1 MVLMPNTI
9 HSLEKI
15 MSNRFTEKAEKA
27 LNNSM
32 KIAEEYGHT
41 YIGSEHLLIS
51 LCQDSLSC
59 SYAILTKCGIERS
72 KLDEG
77 IKEYSGIGSKTR
89 LNSKDMTPGC
99 RKIVENSYKNAIKYS
114 SQKIGTEHLLLA
126 VVEQK
131 DSVANKILEYIGADI
146 FTLKDEIVTFL
157 RSTDKSVLP
166 KKQSDGLPFLNQ
178 YGKNLIRLAKE
189 NKIDPVIGR
198 DKETERLIRILS
210 RRSKN
215 NPCLIGEAGV
225 GKTAIVEGL
234 AMRIAEGSVPMSL
247 IDKTIY
253 SVDLTSMVAGAKYR
267 GDFEERIKSIIAE
280 AAKNGSVILFID
292 EIHTIVGAGSAEG
305 AIDAANILK
314 PELARSGIQLIG
326 ATTLSEYRKY
336 IEKDPALER
345 RFQPLLIEETD
356 KGATLNILYNV
367 KEKYEKHHQVKISDD
382 ALLVAVELS
391 DRYIQDRRMPDKAL
405 DVIDEA
411 CAKINVKCVNSGKIP
426 EIDKKLRQTSEMK
439 EEAVKNKDFK
449 LAESLHEIENSYIK
463 ELYFLKEDD
472 GDTNTERQ
480 VTAEDIR
487 DIVSE
492 MTGIPINENGDE
504 ESYEK
509 LYNVLSERVIGQKKA
524 VSLLTSAVLR
534 SKVGITDPNRPKGIF
549 LFLGESGVG
558 KTALGYALAS
568 SVFPGKENLVKLDM
582 SEFGEKHSISKLI
595 GSPPGYVGYDE
606 GSALCEKIR
615 RHPYSVVLFDEIE
628 KASPEVQNL
637 LLQIMDEGILT
648 DSTGRRV
655 SFRNTFIIMT
665 SNIGAEGLD
674 KNGKPGFIAISDS
687 AKANKT
693 AEKLKAFLKPEFIN
707 RIDEIIPFSPLSL
720 ETLGKIADKML
731 RGLRDRLSHIGV
743 ELLYTDDVCTY
754 IAKKGE
760 EAGFGARPI
769 SRLIV
774 NEVENKITDIL
785 LNNRYENLKISVD
798 IKDGSLDFD
807 ARYQEPVI
815 NNA

>member
-1 MVLMPNTI
+1 
-9 HSLEKI
+9 
-15 MSNRFTEKAEKA
+15 MSNRFTEKAEKVLGNA
-27 LNNSM
+27 V
-32 KIAEEYGHT
+32 KTAEEYGHT

-51 LCQDSLSC
+51 LCKDSLSC
-59 SYAILTKCGIERS
+59 SFAILSKCGVDRAKIDS
-72 KLDEG
+72 G
-77 IKEYSGIGSKTR
+77 IKEYSGIGAKTR
-89 LNSKDMTPGC
+89 LSSKDMTPGC
-99 RKIVENSYKNAIKYS
+99 RKIVENSYKNAVKYS

-126 VVEQK
+126 VLEQK
-131 DSVANKILEYIGADI
+131 DAVANKILEYIGIDL
-146 FTLKDEIVTFL
+146 FTLRDEVITFL
-157 RSTDKSVLP
+157 RSTDKRGVS
-166 KKQSDGLPFLNQ
+166 KKTTDPLPFLNQ
-178 YGKNLIRLAKE
+178 YGKNLVRMAIE

-234 AMRIAEGSVPMSL
+234 ARRIADGRVPANLM
-247 IDKTIY
+247 DKIIF

-280 AAKNGSVILFID
+280 ASKNGSVILFID

-314 PELARSGIQLIG
+314 PELARSNIQLIG

-356 KGATLNILYNV
+356 KDATLDILMNV
-367 KEKYEKHHQVKISDD
+367 KEKYERHHLVKISDE
-382 ALLVAVELS
+382 ALVSAVNLA

-405 DVIDEA
+405 DIIDEA
-411 CAKINVKCVNSGKIP
+411 CAKINVRCTDNEKIA
-426 EIDKKLRQTSEMK
+426 ETEQKIRQTFGMK
-439 EEAVKNKDFK
+439 EDAVKNKDFK
-449 LAESLHEIENSYIK
+449 LAENLHEIENDYLK
-463 ELYFLKEDD
+463 ELCLLRNNEES
-472 GDTNTERQ
+472 ERQ
-480 VTAEDIR
+480 ERCVTADDIK
-487 DIVSE
+487 DIISE
-492 MTGIPINENGDE
+492 ITGIPISDTGED

-509 LYNVLSERVIGQKKA
+509 LYGLLSKSVAGQKKA

-534 SKVGITDPNRPKGIF
+534 SKVGINDPNRPKGIF

-558 KTALGYALAS
+558 KTALGYALAHAI
-568 SVFPGKENLVKLDM
+568 FPGKESLVKLDM

-595 GSPPGYVGYDE
+595 GSPPGYVGYEE
-606 GSALCEKIR
+606 GGALCEKIR

-628 KASPEVQNL
+628 KASAEVQNL

-655 SFRNTFIIMT
+655 SFRNTFIVMT

-674 KNGKPGFIAISDS
+674 KNGKPGFINNSDKFNTVS
-687 AKANKT
+687 
-693 AEKLKAFLKPEFIN
+693 EKLKSFLKPEFIN
-707 RIDEIIPFSPLSL
+707 RIDEIIPFSRLDK
-720 ETLGKIADKML
+720 ETLAEIANKKL
-731 RGLRDRLSHIGV
+731 SELKGRLNHIGV
-743 ELLYTDDVCTY
+743 ELDFNSEVCTY
-754 IAKKGE
+754 IAEKGE

-769 SRLIV
+769 ARLIV
-774 NEVENKITDIL
+774 NEIENKLTDIL
-785 LNNRYENLKISVD
+785 LNNKYENLKIFIGV
-798 IKDGSLDFD
+798 KDNALFFES
-807 ARYQEPVI
+807 RYQASMI
-815 NNA
+815 NKNSTLTIDK

>member
-1 MVLMPNTI
+1 
-9 HSLEKI
+9 

-27 LNNSM
+27 LNTAV
-32 KIAEEYGHT
+32 KTAEEYGHT

-51 LCQDSLSC
+51 LCKDSLSC
-59 SYAILTKCGIERS
+59 SYAILTKCGVERS

-77 IKEYSGIGSKTR
+77 IKEYSGVGAKTR
-89 LNSKDMTPGC
+89 LSSKDMTPGC
-99 RKIVENSYKNAIKYS
+99 RRIVENSYKNAIKYS

-126 VVEQK
+126 VLEQK
-131 DSVANKILEYIGADI
+131 DSVANKILEFIGIDV
-146 FTLKDEIVTFL
+146 FTLKDEIITFL
-157 RSTDKSVLP
+157 RSTDKCNAP
-166 KKQSDGLPFLNQ
+166 KKQNDGLTFLNQ
-178 YGKNLIRLAKE
+178 YGKNLVRLAKE
-189 NKIDPVIGR
+189 GKIDSVIGR
-198 DKETERLIRILS
+198 DKETERLVRILS

-234 AMRIAEGSVPMSL
+234 AVRLAKGRVPSNLM
-247 IDKTIY
+247 DKTIY

-280 AAKNGSVILFID
+280 ASKNGSVILFID

-326 ATTLSEYRKY
+326 ATTLSEYRRY

-356 KGATLNILYNV
+356 RGATLDILLNL
-367 KEKYEKHHQVKISDD
+367 KEKYERHHQVKISDE
-382 ALLVAVELS
+382 ALVLAVDLS
-391 DRYIQDRRMPDKAL
+391 ERYIQDRRMPDKAL

-411 CAKINVKCVNSGKIP
+411 CAKINVKHADNQKIA
-426 EIDKKLRQTSEMK
+426 ETEKKIRQTTEMK

-449 LAESLHEIENSYIK
+449 LAENLHEIENGYLK
-463 ELYFLKEDD
+463 ELYFLKDKQELC
-472 GDTNTERQ
+472 GTERI
-480 VTAEDIR
+480 VVPDDVR
-487 DIVSE
+487 DVISE
-492 MTGIPINENGDE
+492 MTGIPVSASSDY
-504 ESYEK
+504 ESYDK
-509 LYNVLSERVIGQKKA
+509 LYALLCRDVMGQDKA

-534 SKVGITDPNRPKGIF
+534 SKVGITDPSRPKGIF

-568 SVFPGKENLVKLDM
+568 AIFPGKESLVKLDM
-582 SEFGEKHSISKLI
+582 SEFGEKHSVSKLI

-606 GSALCEKIR
+606 GGALCEKIR

-628 KASPEVQNL
+628 KASVEVQNL

-674 KNGKPGFIAISDS
+674 KNSKPGFIAMSEG
-687 AKANKT
+687 AKINKT

-707 RIDEIIPFSPLSL
+707 RIDEIIPFAPLSTETLAKIAKKMLSSL
-720 ETLGKIADKML
+720 ET
-731 RGLRDRLSHIGV
+731 RLSHIGV
-743 ELLYTDDVCTY
+743 ELSFSSETCSY

-774 NEVENKITDIL
+774 NEIENKITDIL
-785 LNNRYENLKISVD
+785 LNNRYENLKISIGV
-798 IKDGSLDFD
+798 KDGALDFE
-807 ARYQEPVI
+807 AKHQEQLI
-815 NNA
+815 NNV

>member
-1 MVLMPNTI
+1 
-9 HSLEKI
+9 

-27 LNNSM
+27 LNTAV
-32 KIAEEYGHT
+32 KTAEEYGHT

-59 SYAILTKCGIERS
+59 SYAILSKCGVEKTR
-72 KLDEG
+72 LDEG
-77 IKEYSGIGSKTR
+77 IKEYSGVGAKTR
-89 LNSKDMTPGC
+89 LSSKDMTPGC

-126 VVEQK
+126 VLEQK
-131 DSVANKILEYIGADI
+131 DSVANKILEFIGIDI
-146 FTLKDEIVTFL
+146 FTLKDEIITFL
-157 RSTDKSVLP
+157 RSTDKSNVQ
-166 KKQSDGLPFLNQ
+166 KKQADTLPFLNQ

-189 NKIDPVIGR
+189 NKLDSVIGR

-234 AMRIAEGSVPMSL
+234 ALRIAEGRVPGNL

-267 GDFEERIKSIIAE
+267 GDFEERIKTIISE
-280 AAKNGSVILFID
+280 ASKNGSVILFID

-326 ATTLSEYRKY
+326 ATTLAEYRKH

-356 KGATLNILYNV
+356 RAATLDILMNV

-382 ALLVAVELS
+382 ALVCAVDLS
-391 DRYIQDRRMPDKAL
+391 ERYIQDRRMPDKAL

-411 CAKINVKCVNSGKIP
+411 CAKINVKFADNQKIA
-426 EIDKKLRQTSEMK
+426 EIDKKIRQTVEMK

-449 LAESLHEIENSYIK
+449 LAENLHEMENNYLK
-463 ELYFLKEDD
+463 ELYFLKDKNDFESS
-472 GDTNTERQ
+472 ERY
-480 VTAEDIR
+480 VKAEDVKEI
-487 DIVSE
+487 ISE
-492 MTGIPINENGDE
+492 ITGIPVNDSSDE
-504 ESYEK
+504 ESYNK
-509 LYNVLSERVIGQKKA
+509 LYASLSHTVMGQEKA

-534 SKVGITDPNRPKGIF
+534 SKVGITDPSRPKGIF

-558 KTALGYALAS
+558 KTALGYALART
-568 SVFPGKENLVKLDM
+568 VFPGKESLIKLDM
-582 SEFGEKHSISKLI
+582 SEFGEKHSVSKLI

-606 GSALCEKIR
+606 GGALCEKIR

-628 KASPEVQNL
+628 KASQEVHNL

-648 DSTGRRV
+648 DSTGRKV

-665 SNIGAEGLD
+665 SNIGADGFD
-674 KNGKPGFIAISDS
+674 KNGRPGFIVASDS
-687 AKANKT
+687 ARINKT

-707 RIDEIIPFSPLSL
+707 RIDEIIPFASLST
-720 ETLGKIADKML
+720 ETLEKIAGKL
-731 RGLRDRLSHIGV
+731 LCSLKERLNHIGV
-743 ELLYTDDVCTY
+743 EFSFTDEVCAY
-754 IAKKGE
+754 IARKGE
-760 EAGFGARPI
+760 ESGFGARPI

-774 NEVENKITDIL
+774 SEVENKITEIL
-785 LNNRYENLKISVD
+785 LNHKYENLKIKVSVNGD
-798 IKDGSLDFD
+798 ALDFESKN
-807 ARYQEPVI
+807 QEPLI
-815 NNA
+815 YNA